1 MNAAELY
8 WAQLYAQAELDAR
21 VEEDGTAAP
30 QQDSQL
36 GRQYYYLDDDGDV
49 DS

>member
-8 WAQLYAQAELDAR
+8 WAHLYAQAELDAW
-21 VEEDGTAAP
+21 VEDDETAAP
-30 QQDSQL
+30 AQDSRL
-36 GRQYYYLDDDGDV
+36 GRQYYFLDDDSDV